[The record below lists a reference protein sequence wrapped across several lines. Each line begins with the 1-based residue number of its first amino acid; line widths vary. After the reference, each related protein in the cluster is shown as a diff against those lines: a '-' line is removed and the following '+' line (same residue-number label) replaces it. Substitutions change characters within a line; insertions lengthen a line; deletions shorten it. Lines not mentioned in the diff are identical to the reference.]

1 MSVPP
6 AAAGGF
12 LAQSDPVAPAPG
24 TDLSYLGNEIRIL
37 IADDHPIFR
46 QGLRQVIE
54 KDSRLRVIAE
64 ADDGDA
70 ALDLIKQHRP
80 DIAVLDLDMPVRD
93 GFGVARAVREER
105 LPVGLV
111 FLTMHKDEVHFNE
124 ALNLGAKGYVIKD
137 SAAADVVNCLKA
149 VAAGQ
154 NYLSPSLSTY
164 LLKRSRR
171 AATLDEQQKGLSELT
186 PTERRVLA
194 LLADLKT
201 SKQIAHEL
209 CVSARTIDNHRANI
223 CAKLDLH
230 GSHALVKFAIQ
241 HKSELS

>member
-1 MSVPP
+1 MN
-6 AAAGGF
+6 
-12 LAQSDPVAPAPG
+12 
-24 TDLSYLGNEIRIL
+24 NEIRIL

-54 KDSRLRVIAE
+54 KDSRLKVIAE

-80 DIAVLDLDMPVRD
+80 DIAVLDLDMPLRD
-93 GFGVARAVREER
+93 GFAVARAVREQR
-105 LPVGLV
+105 LTVEVV

-124 ALNLGAKGYVIKD
+124 ALNLGAKGYIIKD
-137 SAAADVVNCLKA
+137 SAAADVVNCLKT

-154 NYLSPSLSTY
+154 NYISPSLSTY
-164 LLKRSRR
+164 LLNRSRR
-171 AATLDEQQKGLSELT
+171 SATLDERQQGLSDLT

-201 SKQIAHEL
+201 SKQIASEL
-209 CVSARTIDNHRANI
+209 GVSARTIDNHRANI
-223 CAKLDLH
+223 CAKLDLR
-230 GSHALVKFAIQ
+230 GSHALVKFAVQ